1 MIKTTVKTLVVLAFG
16 FFSFPLPAQVFLSS
30 MAGLTAKVPN
40 SSLTN
45 NVTTNGLVL
54 NLDPGNVISYAGS
67 GNNWADLSGNGYN
80 GTLTNGPTF
89 SSSNGGNI
97 VFDGN
102 DDVASFGN
110 ILNMGLSSWTMSC
123 WVKFNVG
130 SGFAGIM
137 GKTSYRGYVGRYSFY
152 IDNGTIYSFFQ
163 PDINYLITTSI
174 TPYLDNKFHNLVM
187 TIDRTSMMYFYIDGI
202 SVGTPL
208 NVAGTSNIDLN
219 SSTDNFYIGSYG
231 SSNGQSPYGFLNGNI
246 SQAAIYNRALSGT
259 EVLANYN
266 ALLPRFQ

>member
-1 MIKTTVKTLVVLAFG
+1 MIKTTVKTLVALAFG

-30 MAGLTAKVPN
+30 MAGVTAKVPN

-45 NVTTNGLVL
+45 NVTTTGLVL

-110 ILNMGLSSWTMSC
+110 ILNLS
-123 WVKFNVG
+123 
-130 SGFAGIM
+130 
-137 GKTSYRGYVGRYSFY
+137 
-152 IDNGTIYSFFQ
+152 
-163 PDINYLITTSI
+163 LIHI
-174 TPYLDNKFHNLVM
+174 
-187 TIDRTSMMYFYIDGI
+187 
-202 SVGTPL
+202 
-208 NVAGTSNIDLN
+208 
-219 SSTDNFYIGSYG
+219 
-231 SSNGQSPYGFLNGNI
+231 
-246 SQAAIYNRALSGT
+246 
-259 EVLANYN
+259 
-266 ALLPRFQ
+266 